1 MQLPTFLFINFFVS
15 MFSDI
20 ALNDLANEKGPK
32 FFKSNIILSLKPY
45 FANKSIIVSGIYAAL
60 TICIT
65 LVVLALISKLL
76 FGFMVP
82 STFTELY
89 KYLILAFMLGYLVDI
104 AIDKFDLFGK
114 SLRPYYK
121 VAGAGFWGALA
132 FVVSIIISFFIQK
145 NILPLLK

>member
-1 MQLPTFLFINFFVS
+1 MRLLTFLFINFFVS

-32 FFKSNIILSLKPY
+32 FLKSNIILSLKPY
-45 FANKSIIVSGIYAAL
+45 FSNKSIIISGIYAAL

-65 LVVLALISKLL
+65 LVILALKSKFL

-82 STFTELY
+82 SKFTELY
-89 KYLILAFMLGYLVDI
+89 KYLILAFILGYLVDI

-121 VAGAGFWGALA
+121 IAGAGFWGALA
-132 FVVSIIISFFIQK
+132 FVFSIIISFFIQK